1 MNLLLLTLDAPLMSF
16 GASIIDNKGIIQPWP
31 AASMLVGLLANALG
45 WERRE
50 YQKHRDLQRRLRYA
64 VRQDRAPR
72 PLMDYQT
79 VDLGQ
84 PHLLASEVGWTTWG
98 RVEARGGAGA
108 TNTGT
113 HIRYRDYH
121 ADAVYTVALTLT
133 PELEVPTLHTL
144 AEALK
149 KPARPLFIGRKPCTP
164 AAPLLR
170 REAGQDLFEAD
181 SPFDALTRLPP
192 ARRVGAPTPEAGT
205 QVLVWLDH
213 EPQGRPSRWIP
224 TTDQRDWHNQVF
236 GGQRL
241 IYETTLTLPTGG
253 AAEGSHP

>member
-16 GASIIDNKGIIQPWP
+16 GTSIIDAKGFIQPWP

-45 WERRE
+45 YERRE
-50 YQKHRDLQRRLRYA
+50 FQKHRDLQRRLRYA

-98 RVEARGGAGA
+98 RTEQRGGATA

-113 HIRYRDYH
+113 HIRFRDYH
-121 ADAVYTVALTLT
+121 ADAIYTVALTLT
-133 PELEVPTLHTL
+133 PELEVPTLYTL

-149 KPARPLFIGRKPCTP
+149 KPARPLFIGRKPCVP
-164 AAPLLR
+164 SGPLLR
-170 REAGQDLFEAD
+170 RENGQDLYAAE
-181 SPFDALTRLPP
+181 SPFAALEALPP
-192 ARRVGAPTPEAGT
+192 ARRAGVPA
-205 QVLVWLDH
+205 QKPGPVLAWLDH
-213 EPQGRPSRWIP
+213 EPPAHPDGRSRAHRWIP

-241 IYETTLTLPTGG
+241 IYQTTIDLG
-253 AAEGSHP
+253 AAP